1 MTVQKKVMAKP
12 TNKFSSLYLAVFIF
26 TLNCGDALNI
36 TGITETNEVA
46 NLIGNIDENDWCPQ
60 QNGTGV
66 VEDGMRPACPNPTNG
81 SIQLPYQIVK
91 QTRVKLQIINKHKK
105 VVRLL
110 VDERQAAGHQI
121 VTWDLR
127 DDNGDKVKNGCYRA
141 QFFLD
146 GEFKC
151 HGDVQ
156 VIK

>member
-1 MTVQKKVMAKP
+1 MTVKKKVMAKP

-46 NLIGNIDENDWCPQ
+46 NLIGNIDENNGCPQ

-91 QTRVKLQIINKHKK
+91 QTRVKFQIINKDKK

-110 VDERQAAGHQI
+110 ETRDRPPVIKLLLGICVMIMGIRLKTVAIER
-121 VTWDLR
+121 
-127 DDNGDKVKNGCYRA
+127 N
-141 QFFLD
+141 FFLM
-146 GEFKC
+146 ENSNVTETFKL
-151 HGDVQ
+151 
-156 VIK
+156 

>member
-1 MTVQKKVMAKP
+1 MTVKKKVMAKP

-46 NLIGNIDENDWCPQ
+46 DLIGNIDENDWCPQ

-66 VEDGMRPACPNPTNG
+66 VEDGMRPAYPNPTNG

-91 QTRVKLQIINKHKK
+91 QTRVKLQIINKDKK
-105 VVRLL
+105 VVSLL
-110 VDERQAAGHQI
+110 VDAIQQAGSHI

-127 DDNGDKVKNGCYRA
+127 DDKEIRLKTVSIERN
-141 QFFLD
+141 FFLMTNSNVT
-146 GEFKC
+146 EIFKL
-151 HGDVQ
+151 
-156 VIK
+156 